1 MKLFLLP
8 EDLKTDLL
16 KFLYSQPY
24 GLVAQGVQRLEA
36 VGELVSPPPSPPP
49 AEEKKE

>member
-1 MKLFLLP
+1 MKLFLIP

-16 KFLYSQPY
+16 KFLYTQPY

-36 VGELVSPPPSPPP
+36 VAELISAPPPPPP
-49 AEEKKE
+49 PEEKKE